1 MPFGPSAA
9 RPSRQESGAMPA
21 GSNSSDESG
30 RPRER
35 RDRAAH
41 ALTDQSPASQTSPA
55 PRAPARVVE
64 LAPPV
69 PPSAQDFWTDAAA
82 GVHDVLQGPDIVDR
96 EPREVGPHPSDPG
109 GLQRAVRRLAVGAA
123 KRLLTT
129 TRQAADIRRLHVPK
143 RPAVTEFRDRIAGL
157 RARIPVAVLVVGV
170 AILVVAG
177 AIEAV
182 LVKDALAP
190 RARPLA
196 LRQTPILSRPAHAAS
211 AAHAAIVRPPA
222 HRPSG
227 SRDTSGRRRTHRRSR
242 SNAAR
247 SGPANA
253 QSIAAAPPAAA
264 VPVSCC
270 AGQATQG
277 NSTAV
282 DYSRQSTATQA
293 NARSGATERPPG
305 PTGRVSLIGAGTTPS
320 G

>member
-1 MPFGPSAA
+1 VPFGPSAA

-21 GSNSSDESG
+21 GSNSSDKGG

-35 RDRAAH
+35 QDRTAH
-41 ALTDQSPASQTSPA
+41 ALTKQSPTSQRRPA
-55 PRAPARVVE
+55 PRAPAPVVE

-96 EPREVGPHPSDPG
+96 EPPEVGPRPFDAG
-109 GLQRAVRRLAVGAA
+109 GLQRPVHRLAVGAA
-123 KRLLTT
+123 KRLLTA
-129 TRQAADIRRLHVPK
+129 TRQATDIRRVHIPK
-143 RPAVTEFRDRIAGL
+143 GPPITQFRDRIAGL

-177 AIEAV
+177 AIEAA
-182 LVKDALAP
+182 LVKDAFAP
-190 RARPLA
+190 RARSLA
-196 LRQTPILSRPAHAAS
+196 LRQTPILSRRAHAAS
-211 AAHAAIVRPPA
+211 AAHAAIVRPLA

-227 SRDTSGRRRTHRRSR
+227 SRDTSGRRRTHRRSA
-242 SNAAR
+242 SSAAR
-247 SGPANA
+247 SGAANA

-270 AGQATQG
+270 ASSATQG